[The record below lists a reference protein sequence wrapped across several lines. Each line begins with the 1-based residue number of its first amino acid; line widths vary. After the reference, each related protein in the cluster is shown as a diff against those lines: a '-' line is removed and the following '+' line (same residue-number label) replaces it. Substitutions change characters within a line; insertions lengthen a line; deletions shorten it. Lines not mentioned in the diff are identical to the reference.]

1 MQPRASGRKAP
12 AERGTAKEA
21 SISRGRGSAD
31 LIFRDIVEGLYEGR
45 YVLGQ
50 RLVESDLTRSYGVS
64 RGSVREA
71 LNRLAAQR
79 IVSLSLHRGAQ
90 IRLLSRKEVQD
101 ILVLVELLIG
111 LAARL
116 AAARI
121 NLDGARERFSE
132 VLDQLMSYESR
143 SDSFDL
149 VRARNLF
156 YGTLVDI
163 GDNGELARVLPGMH
177 VHLLR
182 VQFHTYRTAAEN
194 ERFSDYRKIG
204 DSVLAGDLRGAE
216 LAARRHVRR
225 IATAL
230 GELPDKAFGREDES
244 EAPKGNGVIRKT
256 RARQTPKSGIKRLRT
271 AGARS

>member
-1 MQPRASGRKAP
+1 MQPRASGR
-12 AERGTAKEA
+12 TASAGRKTGKK
-21 SISRGRGSAD
+21 SSGSTGRGSAD

-50 RLVESDLTRSYGVS
+50 RLIESDLTRSYGVS

-90 IRLLSRKEVQD
+90 IRLLSRKEVED
-101 ILVLVELLIG
+101 ILVLLELLIG

-116 AAARI
+116 AAAGI
-121 NLDGARERFSE
+121 NLNGARERFSK

-143 SDSFDL
+143 PDSFDL
-149 VRARNLF
+149 VRARNVF

-163 GDNGELARVLPGMH
+163 GDNGELARVLPSMH

-182 VQFHTYRTAAEN
+182 VQFHTYRPAAEN
-194 ERFSDYRKIG
+194 ERFSDYRNIG
-204 DSVLAGDLRGAE
+204 DAVLAGDLRGAE

-225 IATAL
+225 IGTAL
-230 GELPDKAFGREDES
+230 TALPDRAFGHDDERTL
-244 EAPKGNGVIRKT
+244 PKGNGAVGKT
-256 RARQTPKSGIKRLRT
+256 RADQAPKPRTKRPR
-271 AGARS
+271 ASGARS